1 MIGHKSIRITINQEG
16 FVATAEAATGGV
28 VQKNCS
34 YKFRKVYRKTLMING
49 FAWYTFQ
56 RNQGSLKK
64 TSP

>member
-34 YKFRKVYRKTLMING
+34 YKFRKVYRKTLMINE
-49 FAWYTFQ
+49 FAWYTF
-56 RNQGSLKK
+56 
-64 TSP
+64 